1 MSTDDQ
7 TGNPTLYGRMRDG
20 HLAALVGDDAF
31 AMLPAGDGT
40 FYLARAWRLGSS
52 IDDWTLADFSR
63 QLTDVV
69 TEASFRGQVEEAAE
83 HRRQLMKLDRHSVA
97 ARRSTPWGPSRHA
110 VIYGEGVV
118 AHATAS
124 HGGFALTAERNARI
138 HVLLRADDGFYEED
152 CAWAAVAQAFPEL
165 FTELERRTADRTL
178 RDSYPDAWEAIHG
191 HVIPP
196 GRSWVKDRRD
206 FDAVNANRWIVTSAI
221 LSSHQPGFIECFA
234 SLGGQRHGT
243 NSERRFLVP
252 EDEYDIG
259 VFGFVIDEA
268 RHREFTGPSDFIGWA
283 KTAQP

>member
-7 TGNPTLYGRMRDG
+7 ARNPTLYGRMRDG

-31 AMLPAGDGT
+31 AMLPADDGT
-40 FYLARAWRLGSS
+40 FYLARAWQLGSS
-52 IDDWTLADFSR
+52 IDDWTQADFPG
-63 QLTDVV
+63 QLTDVL
-69 TEASFRGQVEEAAE
+69 TEAAFREQVEDAAE
-83 HRRQLMKLDRHSVA
+83 HRRQLMMLDRRSVA
-97 ARRSTPWGPSRHA
+97 ARQSTPWGLSQHA

-118 AHATAS
+118 VHVTAS
-124 HGGFALTAERNARI
+124 HGGFALTPERNARI
-138 HVLLRADDGFYEED
+138 HVLLRADNGFYEED
-152 CAWAAVAQAFPEL
+152 CAWAAVTQAFPEL

-196 GRSWVKDRRD
+196 GGSRVKDRRD

-221 LSSHQPGFIECFA
+221 LSSHQPGFIECIA

-243 NSERRFLVP
+243 GSDRRFLVP

-259 VFGFVIDEA
+259 AFGFVINEA
-268 RHREFTGPSDFIGWA
+268 RHREYAGPSDFIGWTQ
-283 KTAQP
+283 TAQP